1 MAQLNEH
8 LVVAELWINWHTN
21 FWGVRNAYPI
31 PYFDDGPAKEGLHI
45 GGTSHDQGGVMTYP
59 DCAKYST
66 EEAVVTCES
75 W

>member
-1 MAQLNEH
+1 MLQ
-8 LVVAELWINWHTN
+8 N
-21 FWGVRNAYPI
+21 FESIDTQTFGGVRNAYPI

-66 EEAVVTCES
+66 EEAVVTCGS
-75 W
+75 